1 MKVRSQSSSTPT
13 RRFKSFSRKQ
23 MAGRWSRA
31 RVLRELRK
39 VANPKVRANME
50 YFGVKVPKAY
60 GISQPILH
68 ALARRIGKDH
78 ALAEQLWS
86 SGIHEAR
93 ILATLIGEPAKVTV
107 TQMERWART
116 FDSWDIVDAA
126 CCYLYAGASSAWR
139 QVQVWSGRREEF
151 VKRAAFSLVAYLSYK
166 DKQAPDAQFERFLHV
181 IEREAH
187 DERNFVR
194 KAVNW
199 ALRNIGKRNL
209 RLNRSA
215 IRAAER
221 IRRQA
226 SRSARWIAA
235 DALRELRSDA
245 MQRRLRR
252 KAA

>member
-1 MKVRSQSSSTPT
+1 MKARSQSSSIPT
-13 RRFKSFSRKQ
+13 RRFKGPSRKR
-23 MAGRWSRA
+23 MAERWSRT
-31 RVLRELRK
+31 RVLHELKR
-39 VANPKVRANME
+39 VANPKVRANMA

-60 GISQPILH
+60 GISTPILH

-93 ILATLIGEPAKVTV
+93 ILATLIGEPAKVTAM
-107 TQMERWART
+107 QMERWARE

-126 CCYLYAGASSAWR
+126 CCYLYAGASSAWL
-139 QVQVWSGRREEF
+139 QVEAWSSRREEF
-151 VKRAAFSLVAYLSYK
+151 VKRAAFSLAAYLSYK

-181 IEREAH
+181 IEREAY

-209 RLNRSA
+209 RLNCSA
-215 IRAAER
+215 ILTAER

-226 SRSARWIAA
+226 SRSARWIAT

-245 MQRRLRR
+245 VQRRLRR